1 MSMISAQFTFD
12 LEKRKTHR
20 QSAMRMRGCAKVSS
34 CPEQRMAR
42 EVMQEKE
49 VVENKDNDQATD
61 DINNHPFP
69 GWKKLVKVGEATS
82 RQLCRLEL
90 ANKK

>member
-1 MSMISAQFTFD
+1 
-12 LEKRKTHR
+12 
-20 QSAMRMRGCAKVSS
+20 MRMRGCVKISS

-42 EVMQEKE
+42 EVMKEKDKE
-49 VVENKDNDQATD
+49 VEVDNNKNNNHSTD
-61 DINNHPFP
+61 DVNNHLFP
-69 GWKKLVKVGEATS
+69 GWKNLVGVGEATS